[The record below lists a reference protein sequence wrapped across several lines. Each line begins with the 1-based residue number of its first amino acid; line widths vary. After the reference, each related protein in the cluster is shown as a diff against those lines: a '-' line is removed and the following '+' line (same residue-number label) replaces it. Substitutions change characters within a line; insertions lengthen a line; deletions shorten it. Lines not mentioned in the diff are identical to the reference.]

1 MQGLVLGHP
10 GVRHPSL
17 MGPPQ
22 EVPNRVGSYD
32 SYTHWPPDCDL
43 VKSLGQMRHHVLLGF
58 KSLHELPVG
67 STSSLVHIQGKW
79 IGNV

>member
-1 MQGLVLGHP
+1 MKSLGLKVNLLAP
-10 GVRHPSL
+10 FTS
-17 MGPPQ
+17 
-22 EVPNRVGSYD
+22 RVGGSYD

-79 IGNV
+79 LGNV